1 MAFLGDLFIA
11 GTEHLDG
18 KYKSGVA
25 FSISRKSPLSYVHE
39 FDDGSWQV
47 EFRQNSDDVI
57 ARSTS
62 KLDQEVLQSS
72 GFEAV
77 QTALDVLSAK
87 GILSAYVTRPATTS
101 IDVYWVN
108 SKSVVYLQSVF
119 DIGMGISAQV
129 QQLDASGNEI
139 TPPPPAEPICK
150 NMRVFAT
157 MRLNLVSTFS
167 GQDQFEAYRNLFLAF
182 EALLNTICCKNR
194 REGEAAWLRRALAIT
209 HSRTSL
215 AQFAPSGITDP
226 IEYIVTSQYVS
237 VRCKLQHAKFPAAE
251 LPHSS
256 INPVTV
262 RQAYSELIRIWRQ
275 IAGAYLNVPTGGG
288 VVTYGGFEMMMEN
301 GFKEGAVIL
310 YTPDNQPPRKEDTA
324 VSPQSLPVH
333 EFAETKYMGQVRPGV
348 IRLVGWE
355 DTPGHTNHYDRPIH
369 RVCSRTEAALFG
381 VAYIECGLVV
391 KGVDRWESVHD
402 FRLVNTAQPNVEFET

>member
-1 MAFLGDLFIA
+1 MAFLGDMFIA

-18 KYKSGVA
+18 KYKSGVG
-25 FSISRKSPLSYVHE
+25 FSISRKSSLSYVHE
-39 FDDGSWQV
+39 FDAGSWQV
-47 EFRQNSDDVI
+47 EFRQNSDNVI

-62 KLDQEVLQSS
+62 ELDQEVLQSN

-77 QTALDVLSAK
+77 QTALDVLSVK
-87 GILSAYVTRPATTS
+87 GLLSAYVTRPATTS
-101 IDVYWVN
+101 IGVYWVN

-139 TPPPPAEPICK
+139 TPPPPAEPIW
-150 NMRVFAT
+150 NESFRYY
-157 MRLNLVSTFS
+157 RLSQSST
-167 GQDQFEAYRNLFLAF
+167 DLFEAYRNLFLAF

-194 REGEAAWLRRALAIT
+194 REGEAAWLRRALTVIN
-209 HSRTSL
+209 SRISL
-215 AQFAPSGITDP
+215 AQFAPSRITDP
-226 IEYIVTSQYVS
+226 IEYIVNSQYVS

-288 VVTYGGFEMMMEN
+288 VVTYAGFEMMMGN
-301 GFKEGAVIL
+301 GFMEGSAIL
-310 YTPDNQPPRKEDTA
+310 YTPDNLPPRKEDTA

-333 EFAETKYMGQVRPGV
+333 EFAETNYMGQVRPGV

-355 DTPGHTNHYDRPIH
+355 DTPRLTSHYDRPIH
-369 RVCSRTEAALFG
+369 RVCSRTETALFG
-381 VAYIECGLVV
+381 VAYIERGLVV